1 MSNYIRE
8 KEPTAEDEDAEM
20 VSLCRKGD
28 VDAFEVL
35 VRNHQKKMLNI
46 AYRMVGNYEEACEI
60 VQDAFVSAYRGIKN
74 FEGRAKFSTWL
85 STIVINLSRNRLK
98 QLNIRNYRE
107 ELSVDDPIESGGSK
121 IKVEPISNEP
131 SVLERLERRDFQRV
145 VQECIN
151 SLDSEFKEAVILRDI
166 HGFSYDE
173 ISDILKIAAGTV
185 KSRLSRARVELKNC
199 LKKMVGEL

>member
-107 ELSVDDPIESGGSK
+107 ELSVDDPIQSGGNK
-121 IKVEPISNEP
+121 MKVEPVSNEP
-131 SVLERLERRDFQRV
+131 SVLERLERRDFQRM

-151 SLDSEFKEAVILRDI
+151 SLDSESKEVVILRDVQ
-166 HGFSYDE
+166 GFSYRE
-173 ISDILKIAAGTV
+173 ISDILKIAEGTV

-199 LKKMVGEL
+199 LKKMAGEL